1 MRARDCYVGLVPRQ
15 DDGEPF
21 EVKMEQLV
29 AEYREQ
35 EPEGARPDAA
45 TAANLNA
52 LGFRWPV
59 TVRDEDI
66 RRRLEMGG
74 DSRWEFKQVEFAGS
88 RPTSPNRDE
97 LADEMVAFSNANGGL
112 LLMGVTDDGLLQGM
126 SREQMAALDNLIVEV
141 STDSI
146 EPALRISTYHKELD
160 GKAFVLVEVPR
171 GDSLHERGGRSW
183 IRVGAGKRR
192 LTSDERMC
200 LAQSR
205 TQARVLW
212 SDRKPVPDTGFETLS
227 ERLWEPMLSVAGA
240 ADPVRGLANMR
251 LLGRDDANVL
261 RATVAGVLLCAR
273 MPQQWL
279 PHAAIMATHYRGRN
293 RASEQLDSQEI
304 DGPLQHQIADGMKF
318 VARNMRVGARKTPA
332 REDLPQYSS
341 AAVFE
346 ALVNAVAHRD
356 YSKSS
361 RRIRLSMFSDRLE
374 IDSPGQLP
382 NGMTIESMRESQS
395 TRNEVI
401 ASVLGRI
408 PVGDVP
414 GSAHRRFLMERR
426 GDGVAIILK
435 KTRETAGVP
444 PKYGLVGESRLVL
457 SIPAAKLHP
466 TPAEATIAVHC
477 AGEPLPGIDVLALFP
492 NATWRKGKTGDDGEV
507 TFDLHSSH
515 LPMTVYAAAPG
526 YAAGLE
532 RAWIPREGGLV
543 LALDRLPAGG
553 SAVFPKAT
561 GNLPGLTG
569 TLNPMRDSSDRTCLY
584 GDNIAIEQGRQQP
597 VYFRLGRPMCLTDAY
612 GVELSLTVVDIVGR
626 VSLLEYQAFQP
637 SQESRLPSKR

>member
-1 MRARDCYVGLVPRQ
+1 M
-15 DDGEPF
+15 
-21 EVKMEQLV
+21 
-29 AEYREQ
+29 
-35 EPEGARPDAA
+35 
-45 TAANLNA
+45 
-52 LGFRWPV
+52 
-59 TVRDEDI
+59 TVRDEDL
-66 RRRLEMGG
+66 RRRLELGE
-74 DSRWEFKQVEFAGS
+74 DSRWEFKQVEFAGRRPKSPS
-88 RPTSPNRDE
+88 RDD

-126 SREQMAALDNLIVEV
+126 SREQMAALDNLMVEV

-146 EPALRISTYHKELD
+146 EPALRISIYHKELD

-183 IRVGAGKRR
+183 IRVGASKRR
-192 LTSDERMC
+192 LTSDERLR
-200 LAQSR
+200 LAQRR
-205 TQARVLW
+205 TQARYLW
-212 SDRKPVPDTGFETLS
+212 FDRQPVPDTGFETLS
-227 ERLWEPMLSVAGA
+227 ERLWEPMLSVEGA
-240 ADPVRGLANMR
+240 ADPVRSLANMR

-261 RATVAGVLLCAR
+261 RATVAGVLLCTK

-279 PHAAIMATHYRGRN
+279 PHAAITATHYRGRN

-304 DGPLQHQIADGMKF
+304 DGPLQHQIADGTKF

-332 REDLPQYSS
+332 RENLPQYST

-356 YSKSS
+356 YSMSS
-361 RRIRLSMFSDRLE
+361 RRIRLSMFADRLE
-374 IDSPGQLP
+374 IDSPGHLP
-382 NGMTIESMRESQS
+382 NGMTIESMHESQA

-401 ASVLGRI
+401 ASVFGRI
-408 PVGDVP
+408 PVDGVP

-426 GDGVAIILK
+426 GDGVAIILTE
-435 KTRETAGVP
+435 TRETAGVP
-444 PKYGLVGESRLVL
+444 PKYGLVGGSSLVL

-466 TPAEATIAVHC
+466 TPAEATIAVHS
-477 AGEPLPGIDVLALFP
+477 AGKPLPGIDVLALFP
-492 NATWRKGKTGDDGEV
+492 NKTWRMGKTDDDGEV
-507 TFDLHSSH
+507 AFDLHSTH

-532 RAWIPREGGLV
+532 NAWIPQEGGLV
-543 LALDRLPAGG
+543 LTLDRLPNGG

-569 TLNPMRDSSDRTCLY
+569 RLNPIRDTLDRTYLY

-597 VYFRLGRPMCLTDAY
+597 VRFRLGRPMRLTDAY

-626 VSLLEYQAFQP
+626 TALLEYQAFQP
-637 SQESRLPSKR
+637 SKEGR